1 MATMTPTLGA
11 YVKYEDSESRY
22 SRDDVTVIAGQNLAI
37 GTVVARI
44 TASRKVTAYNP
55 AGADGSQ
62 NAIGIMSASVDATAA
77 DTPGVIIARHAVLV
91 ARDSLVWAGSP
102 TTPQK
107 DTAMAAMKALG
118 LLSRATV

>member
-1 MATMTPTLGA
+1 MATMNPTLGA
-11 YVKYEDSESRY
+11 FVKYEEAEGRY
-22 SRDDVTVIAGQNLAI
+22 SRDDVTVIAGQNLAT

-44 TASRKVTAYNP
+44 TASGKVTAYNP

-62 NAIGIMSASVDATAA
+62 NAIGIMSAAVDATAA
-77 DTPGVIIARHAVLV
+77 DAPGVIIARHAILV
-91 ARDSLVWAGSP
+91 ARDSLVWAGTP